1 MFVWVACYHGRKIA
15 AEAFLQHS
23 YRLQCAVRV
32 GLLQY
37 CNTGARDRPG
47 PGNVDD
53 NRRDGGGGDGRAP
66 LEAARRV
73 TVEVMEMKTTMV
85 VTSTT
90 TVETQ
95 WRRWRRRA
103 RWR

>member
-1 MFVWVACYHGRKIA
+1 MTTEETA
-15 AEAFLQHS
+15 AA
-23 YRLQCAVRV
+23 AMA
-32 GLLQY
+32 G
-37 CNTGARDRPG
+37 
-47 PGNVDD
+47 
-53 NRRDGGGGDGRAP
+53 AP

-85 VTSTT
+85 ATSTT

-103 RWR
+103 R